1 MVGLQSEVLGA
12 HAMGVRNI
20 LAVTGDP
27 THIGDFPG
35 ATSVYDVDSVGLV
48 RALGRMNHG
57 QDLMGNPL
65 GDPTS
70 FCIACAVNPA
80 ADDMEREVDRL
91 AAKAAEGA
99 HVAFS
104 QPVFDVE
111 LLERFLDRTAHIDIR
126 FMLGIIPLRSIRH
139 AEFLHYEVPG
149 MMIPAWVRE
158 RMGAAG
164 ADAKQASQIG
174 VDIAVSFLKQVTSRI
189 NGVYLMPPFKKYDVA
204 VTILQQIQPN
214 GVQRAAG

>member
-1 MVGLQSEVLGA
+1 
-12 HAMGVRNI
+12 
-20 LAVTGDP
+20 
-27 THIGDFPG
+27 
-35 ATSVYDVDSVGLV
+35 
-48 RALGRMNHG
+48 
-57 QDLMGNPL
+57 
-65 GDPTS
+65 
-70 FCIACAVNPA
+70 
-80 ADDMEREVDRL
+80 MEREVDRL